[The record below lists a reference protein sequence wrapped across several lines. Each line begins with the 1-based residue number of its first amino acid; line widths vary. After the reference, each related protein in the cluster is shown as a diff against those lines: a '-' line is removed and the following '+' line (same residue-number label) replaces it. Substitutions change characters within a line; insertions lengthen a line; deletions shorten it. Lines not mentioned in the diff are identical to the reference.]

1 MADPLH
7 RSDVEKL
14 DAYPSGPQLADDPN
28 RLLPEQTA
36 PSSHLEEY
44 GAQLGSAAG
53 KAVVAIR
60 RTREKMRDMTA
71 QKSANVTDIAS
82 ARIQDATARLQDV
95 RDQAGA
101 RAEELGRSARERIFE
116 LRRQTR
122 NNLYRARLRAR
133 EVQKDYPVQVV
144 AGAGVVG
151 LAIGAVLRIWR
162 SHRAY

>member
-7 RSDVEKL
+7 RSDVEKF

-36 PSSHLEEY
+36 PSSQLEEY

-60 RTREKMRDMTA
+60 RTREKVRDMTA
-71 QKSANVTDIAS
+71 QKSAKVTDIAS
-82 ARIQDATARLQDV
+82 ARIEDATARLQDV

-101 RAEELGRSARERIFE
+101 RAEQLGRTAREQLFE

-122 NNLYRARLRAR
+122 NGLYRARLRAR
-133 EVQKDYPVQVV
+133 EVQKHYPVHVV
-144 AGAGVVG
+144 IGAGVTG
-151 LAIGAVLRIWR
+151 LVIGALLRIWR
-162 SHRAY
+162 SNRA